1 MLAAVVAGVTGTLSP
16 ILGESGTPKRG
27 PTGKQE
33 RLGGVASGKQERLR
47 PSQGLEI
54 IVMVGEEGGRMAA
67 LNADSAL
74 SETAPPSEQID
85 LFTESLISAPLRD
98 DRATMEFP
106 FFALQKRPL
115 LVPIV
120 YQDGNVSIRIS
131 PGERG
136 VATIWDKDVLIYLS
150 SLINGKIERGEE
162 VSRTVRIAAYDMLRV
177 TRRHTGKNGYQEIY
191 DALFRLRSTTITT
204 DIQSGGERETRGFG
218 WIDSFRILTKENKA
232 GNRVMQ
238 RLEITLNDWTFRALV
253 KDRRVL
259 AINPAYFD
267 LTGGLERR
275 LYEIARKHVGRQSE
289 WKVSL
294 LQLAK
299 KCGTMQRNLRRFKFD
314 LKELAELDRLPD
326 YQMFLVNDHASPT
339 TKALE
344 AIDIKGTRG
353 VKRTPNEAVFV
364 VFKPRPRA
372 LALPSPDIAVEA
384 A

>member
-1 MLAAVVAGVTGTLSP
+1 
-16 ILGESGTPKRG
+16 
-27 PTGKQE
+27 
-33 RLGGVASGKQERLR
+33 
-47 PSQGLEI
+47 
-54 IVMVGEEGGRMAA
+54 MAA
-67 LNADSAL
+67 LSTEVAG
-74 SETAPPSEQID
+74 SEVVLAGEQID
-85 LFTESLISAPLRD
+85 LFVESLVSAPLRD

-115 LVPIV
+115 LTPIL

-136 VATIWDKDVLIYLS
+136 IASIWDKDVLIYLS
-150 SLINGKIERGEE
+150 SLINAKIERGEE

-232 GNRVMQ
+232 GSKVMQ
-238 RLEITLNDWTFRALV
+238 GWKLPQRLDVPRLG

-259 AINPAYFD
+259 SINPAYFD

-275 LYEIARKHVGRQSE
+275 LYEIARKHVGRQAE

-294 LQLAK
+294 LLLAK
-299 KCGTMQRNLRRFKFD
+299 KCGTM
-314 LKELAELDRLPD
+314 
-326 YQMFLVNDHASPT
+326 YSG
-339 TKALE
+339 
-344 AIDIKGTRG
+344 ISG
-353 VKRTPNEAVFV
+353 VSSST
-364 VFKPRPRA
+364 
-372 LALPSPDIAVEA
+372 
-384 A
+384 

>member
-1 MLAAVVAGVTGTLSP
+1 MSVAISELAGSEVMLPG
-16 ILGESGTPKRG
+16 
-27 PTGKQE
+27 
-33 RLGGVASGKQERLR
+33 
-47 PSQGLEI
+47 
-54 IVMVGEEGGRMAA
+54 
-67 LNADSAL
+67 
-74 SETAPPSEQID
+74 EQID
-85 LFTESLISAPLRD
+85 LFVESLVAAPLRN

-115 LVPIV
+115 MNPII
-120 YQDGNVSIRIS
+120 YQDGNVTIRVS

-136 VATIWDKDVLIYLS
+136 IASIWDKDVLIYLS
-150 SLINGKIERGEE
+150 SLINAKIERGEE

-218 WIDSFRILTKENKA
+218 WIDSFRILTKENRA
-232 GNRVMQ
+232 GAKVMQ
-238 RLEITLNDWTFRALV
+238 GLEITLNDWTFRALV

-259 AINPAYFD
+259 AINPDYFN

-275 LYEIARKHVGRQSE
+275 LYEIARKHVGRQAE

-294 LQLAK
+294 LLLAK

-326 YQMFLVNDHASPT
+326 YQMFLINDHSSPIA
-339 TKALE
+339 KSMQSVGM
-344 AIDIKGTRG
+344 KGVKG
-353 VKRTPNEAVFV
+353 AKRTPNEAVIV
-364 VFKPRPRA
+364 VFKPRI
-372 LALPSPDIAVEA
+372 LALVGATGEA

>member
-1 MLAAVVAGVTGTLSP
+1 MP
-16 ILGESGTPKRG
+16 
-27 PTGKQE
+27 
-33 RLGGVASGKQERLR
+33 VASAELT
-47 PSQGLEI
+47 E
-54 IVMVGEEGGRMAA
+54 
-67 LNADSAL
+67 
-74 SETAPPSEQID
+74 SEVVLHGEQID
-85 LFTESLISAPLRD
+85 LFVESLVTAPLRN

-115 LVPIV
+115 MTPIT
-120 YQDGNVSIRIS
+120 YQDGNVSIRVS

-136 VATIWDKDVLIYLS
+136 IASIWDKDVLIYLS
-150 SLINGKIERGEE
+150 SLINAKIERGEE

-218 WIDSFRILTKENKA
+218 WIDSFRILTKENRA
-232 GNRVMQ
+232 GAKVMQ
-238 RLEITLNDWTFRALV
+238 GLEITLNDWTFRALV

-259 AINPAYFD
+259 AINPLYFD

-275 LYEIARKHVGRQSE
+275 LYEIARKHVGRQAE

-294 LQLAK
+294 LLLAK

-314 LKELAELDRLPD
+314 LKELAERDRLPD
-326 YQMFLVNDHASPT
+326 YQMFLINDHSSPMA
-339 TKALE
+339 KSLQSVGM
-344 AIDIKGTRG
+344 KGVKG
-353 VKRTPNEAVFV
+353 AKRTPNEAVIV
-364 VFKPRPRA
+364 VFKPRA
-372 LALPSPDIAVEA
+372 LALADATGEA

>member
-1 MLAAVVAGVTGTLSP
+1 MSMFDANPEASTLVSP
-16 ILGESGTPKRG
+16 G
-27 PTGKQE
+27 
-33 RLGGVASGKQERLR
+33 
-47 PSQGLEI
+47 
-54 IVMVGEEGGRMAA
+54 
-67 LNADSAL
+67 
-74 SETAPPSEQID
+74 EQID
-85 LFTESLISAPLRD
+85 LFVESLVAAPLRD

-115 LVPIV
+115 LTPII

-136 VATIWDKDVLIYLS
+136 IATIWDKDVLIYLS
-150 SLINGKIERGEE
+150 SLINSKIERNEK

-238 RLEITLNDWTFRALV
+238 GLEITLNDWTFRALV

-275 LYEIARKHVGRQSE
+275 LYEIARKHVGRQAD

-314 LKELAELDRLPD
+314 LKQLAELDRLPD
-326 YQMFLVNDHASPT
+326 YQLFLINDHSSPV
-339 TKALE
+339 ARAME
-344 AIDIKGTRG
+344 AGGMKGAKG
-353 VKRTPNEAVFV
+353 AKRTPNEAVIV
-364 VFKPRPRA
+364 VFKPRA
-372 LALPSPDIAVEA
+372 KMITHSNVVIEA

>member
-1 MLAAVVAGVTGTLSP
+1 MAETTSVLDSPEPVT
-16 ILGESGTPKRG
+16 
-27 PTGKQE
+27 TGQ
-33 RLGGVASGKQERLR
+33 
-47 PSQGLEI
+47 
-54 IVMVGEEGGRMAA
+54 
-67 LNADSAL
+67 
-74 SETAPPSEQID
+74 QID
-85 LFTESLISAPLRD
+85 LFVETLVSVPLRD

-115 LVPIV
+115 LTPII
-120 YQDGNVSIRIS
+120 YQDGNVAIRIS

-136 VATIWDKDVLIYLS
+136 IATIWDKDVLIYLS
-150 SLINGKIERGEE
+150 SLINSRIERGEE
-162 VSRTVRIAAYDMLRV
+162 VSRTVCITAHDLLRV

-238 RLEITLNDWTFRALV
+238 GLEITLNDWTFRALV

-275 LYEIARKHVGRQSE
+275 LYEIARKHVGRQAE

-294 LQLAK
+294 LLLAK

-326 YQMFLVNDHASPT
+326 YQLFLINDHSSPT
-339 TKALE
+339 AKAME
-344 AIDIKGTRG
+344 AAGMKGTRG
-353 VKRTPNEAVFV
+353 AKRTPNEAVIV
-364 VFKPRPRA
+364 VFKPRNKTA
-372 LALPSPDIAVEA
+372 SPAAECSEA

>member
-1 MLAAVVAGVTGTLSP
+1 
-16 ILGESGTPKRG
+16 
-27 PTGKQE
+27 
-33 RLGGVASGKQERLR
+33 
-47 PSQGLEI
+47 
-54 IVMVGEEGGRMAA
+54 MAA
-67 LNADSAL
+67 LNADPAL

-85 LFTESLISAPLRD
+85 FFTESLISAPLRD

-120 YQDGNVSIRIS
+120 YQDGNVSIRIP

-344 AIDIKGTRG
+344 AIGIKGTRG

-372 LALPSPDIAVEA
+372 LALPSPGIAVEA

>member
-1 MLAAVVAGVTGTLSP
+1 M
-16 ILGESGTPKRG
+16 
-27 PTGKQE
+27 
-33 RLGGVASGKQERLR
+33 
-47 PSQGLEI
+47 
-54 IVMVGEEGGRMAA
+54 EGGRMAA
-67 LNADSAL
+67 LSTGEAG
-74 SETAPPSEQID
+74 SEVVLAGEQID
-85 LFTESLISAPLRD
+85 LFVESLVSAPLRD

-115 LVPIV
+115 LTPIL

-136 VATIWDKDVLIYLS
+136 IASIWDKDVLIYLS
-150 SLINGKIERGEE
+150 SLINAKIERGEE

-232 GNRVMQ
+232 GSKVMQ
-238 RLEITLNDWTFRALV
+238 GLEITLNDWTFRALV

-259 AINPAYFD
+259 SINPAYFD

-275 LYEIARKHVGRQSE
+275 LYEIARKHVGRQAE

-294 LQLAK
+294 LLLAK

-326 YQMFLVNDHASPT
+326 YQMFLVNDHSSPT
-339 TKALE
+339 TKALQ
-344 AIDIKGTRG
+344 AVGMKAVKGA
-353 VKRTPNEAVFV
+353 KRTPNEAVIV
-364 VFKPRPRA
+364 VFKPRAPVV
-372 LALPSPDIAVEA
+372 PEITSEA

>member
-1 MLAAVVAGVTGTLSP
+1 
-16 ILGESGTPKRG
+16 
-27 PTGKQE
+27 
-33 RLGGVASGKQERLR
+33 
-47 PSQGLEI
+47 
-54 IVMVGEEGGRMAA
+54 MAA
-67 LNADSAL
+67 AHPDLAL
-74 SETAPPSEQID
+74 SEIAPPSHQID
-85 LFTESLISAPLRD
+85 LFVESLVSAPLRD

-115 LVPIV
+115 LTPLL

-136 VATIWDKDVLIYLS
+136 IATIWDKDVLIYLS
-150 SLINGKIERGEE
+150 SLINAKIERGEE
-162 VSRTVRIAAYDMLRV
+162 VSRTVLIAAYDMLRV

-238 RLEITLNDWTFRALV
+238 GLEITLNDWTFRALV

-289 WKVSL
+289 WRVSL

-326 YQMFLVNDHASPT
+326 YQMFLVNDHSSPT

-344 AIDIKGTRG
+344 AIGIKGTRG
-353 VKRTPNEAVFV
+353 AKRTPNEAVLV
-364 VFKPRPRA
+364 VFKPRARSI
-372 LALPSPDIAVEA
+372 PSSDVSIEA

>member
-1 MLAAVVAGVTGTLSP
+1 MVLLGSDAGASDTVTV
-16 ILGESGTPKRG
+16 G
-27 PTGKQE
+27 P
-33 RLGGVASGKQERLR
+33 
-47 PSQGLEI
+47 
-54 IVMVGEEGGRMAA
+54 
-67 LNADSAL
+67 
-74 SETAPPSEQID
+74 QID
-85 LFTESLISAPLRD
+85 LFVDSLVSAPLRD

-115 LVPIV
+115 LTPIV

-150 SLINGKIERGEE
+150 SLINARIERGET
-162 VSRTVRIAAYDMLRV
+162 VDRTVRIAAYDMLRV

-218 WIDSFRILTKENKA
+218 WIDSFRILTRENKA
-232 GNRVMQ
+232 GSRVMQ
-238 RLEITLNDWTFRALV
+238 GLEITLNDWTFRALV

-275 LYEIARKHVGRQSE
+275 LYEIARKHVGRQAE

-294 LQLAK
+294 LLLAK

-314 LKELAELDRLPD
+314 LKELAGRDRLPD
-326 YQMFLVNDHASPT
+326 YQMFLVNDHSSPVA
-339 TKALE
+339 KALE
-344 AIDIKGTRG
+344 AGGIRGTKGA
-353 VKRTPNEAVFV
+353 KRTPNEAVIV

-372 LALPSPDIAVEA
+372 ALLHGPAVELGKDVE
-384 A
+384 

>member
-1 MLAAVVAGVTGTLSP
+1 MSMFDANPEA
-16 ILGESGTPKRG
+16 
-27 PTGKQE
+27 
-33 RLGGVASGKQERLR
+33 
-47 PSQGLEI
+47 
-54 IVMVGEEGGRMAA
+54 
-67 LNADSAL
+67 SAL
-74 SETAPPSEQID
+74 VSPGEQID
-85 LFTESLISAPLRD
+85 LFVESLVAAPLRD

-115 LVPIV
+115 LTPII

-136 VATIWDKDVLIYLS
+136 IATIWDKDVLIYLS
-150 SLINGKIERGEE
+150 SLINSKIERNEK

-238 RLEITLNDWTFRALV
+238 GLEITLNDWTFRALV

-275 LYEIARKHVGRQSE
+275 LYEIARKHVGRQAD

-314 LKELAELDRLPD
+314 LKQLAELDRLPD
-326 YQMFLVNDHASPT
+326 YQLFLINDHSSPV
-339 TKALE
+339 ARAME
-344 AIDIKGTRG
+344 AGGMKGAKG
-353 VKRTPNEAVFV
+353 AKRTPNEAVIV
-364 VFKPRPRA
+364 VFKPRAKMITDPNVV
-372 LALPSPDIAVEA
+372 IEA

>member
-1 MLAAVVAGVTGTLSP
+1 MPVVSSELA
-16 ILGESGTPKRG
+16 
-27 PTGKQE
+27 
-33 RLGGVASGKQERLR
+33 
-47 PSQGLEI
+47 GLEVVI
-54 IVMVGEEGGRMAA
+54 PG
-67 LNADSAL
+67 
-74 SETAPPSEQID
+74 EQID
-85 LFTESLISAPLRD
+85 LFVETMAAAPLRN

-115 LVPIV
+115 MTPIT
-120 YQDGNVSIRIS
+120 YQDGNVTIRVS

-136 VATIWDKDVLIYLS
+136 IASIWDKDVLIYLS
-150 SLINGKIERGEE
+150 SLINAKIERGEE

-191 DALFRLRSTTITT
+191 DALFCLRSTTITT

-232 GNRVMQ
+232 GNKVMQ
-238 RLEITLNDWTFRALV
+238 GLEITLNDWTFRALV

-275 LYEIARKHVGRQSE
+275 LYEIARKHVGRQAE

-294 LQLAK
+294 LLLAK

-326 YQMFLVNDHASPT
+326 YQMFLINDHSSAT
-339 TKALE
+339 AKALQ
-344 AIDIKGTRG
+344 AIGLKGVRG
-353 VKRTPNEAVFV
+353 AKRTPNEAVLV
-364 VFKPRPRA
+364 VFKPR
-372 LALPSPDIAVEA
+372 VA
-384 A
+384 AIDTEIEVA

>member
-1 MLAAVVAGVTGTLSP
+1 
-16 ILGESGTPKRG
+16 
-27 PTGKQE
+27 
-33 RLGGVASGKQERLR
+33 
-47 PSQGLEI
+47 
-54 IVMVGEEGGRMAA
+54 MAA
-67 LNADSAL
+67 LSTGDVG
-74 SETAPPSEQID
+74 SEVVLAGEHID
-85 LFTESLISAPLRD
+85 LFVESLVSAPLRD

-115 LVPIV
+115 LTPIL

-136 VATIWDKDVLIYLS
+136 IASIWDKDVLIYLS
-150 SLINGKIERGEE
+150 SLINAKIERGEE

-218 WIDSFRILTKENKA
+218 WIDSFRLLTKENKA
-232 GNRVMQ
+232 GCKVMQ
-238 RLEITLNDWTFRALV
+238 GLEITLNDWTFRALV

-259 AINPAYFD
+259 SINPAYFD

-275 LYEIARKHVGRQSE
+275 LYEIARKHVGRQAE

-294 LQLAK
+294 LLLAK

-314 LKELAELDRLPD
+314 LKELAALDRLPD
-326 YQMFLVNDHASPT
+326 YQMFLVNDHSSLT
-339 TKALE
+339 TKALQ
-344 AIDIKGTRG
+344 AVGMKGVKG
-353 VKRTPNEAVFV
+353 AKRTPNEAVIV
-364 VFKPRPRA
+364 VFKPRAP
-372 LALPSPDIAVEA
+372 AVPEITSEA

>member
-1 MLAAVVAGVTGTLSP
+1 MDALLSGVD
-16 ILGESGTPKRG
+16 ESELVP
-27 PTGKQE
+27 
-33 RLGGVASGKQERLR
+33 GGQ
-47 PSQGLEI
+47 
-54 IVMVGEEGGRMAA
+54 
-67 LNADSAL
+67 
-74 SETAPPSEQID
+74 QID
-85 LFTESLISAPLRD
+85 LFVESLASPPLRD

-115 LVPIV
+115 LTPII
-120 YQDGNVSIRIS
+120 YQDGNVAIRIS

-136 VATIWDKDVLIYLS
+136 IATIWDKDVLIYLS
-150 SLINGKIERGEE
+150 SLINSKIEHGED
-162 VSRTVRIAAYDMLRV
+162 VSRTVRIAAYDLLRV

-218 WIDSFRILTKENKA
+218 WIDSFRILTKQNRA
-232 GNRVMQ
+232 GKSVMQ
-238 RLEITLNDWTFRALV
+238 GLEITLNDWTFRALV

-275 LYEIARKHVGRQSE
+275 LYEIARKHVGRQAE

-294 LQLAK
+294 VLLAK

-326 YQMFLVNDHASPT
+326 YQLFLVNDHASPT
-339 TKALE
+339 AKAM
-344 AIDIKGTRG
+344 AAAGMKGTKG
-353 VKRTPNEAVFV
+353 VKRTPNEAVLV
-364 VFKPRPRA
+364 VFKPRTR
-372 LALPSPDIAVEA
+372 ALPSSSAASEAV
-384 A
+384 

>member
-1 MLAAVVAGVTGTLSP
+1 
-16 ILGESGTPKRG
+16 
-27 PTGKQE
+27 
-33 RLGGVASGKQERLR
+33 
-47 PSQGLEI
+47 
-54 IVMVGEEGGRMAA
+54 MAA
-67 LNADSAL
+67 TSTGEAG
-74 SETAPPSEQID
+74 SEVVLPGEQID
-85 LFTESLISAPLRD
+85 LFVESLVSAPLRD
-98 DRATMEFP
+98 DHATMEFP

-115 LVPIV
+115 LTPIL

-136 VATIWDKDVLIYLS
+136 IASIWDKDVLIYLS
-150 SLINGKIERGEE
+150 SRINAKIERGEE
-162 VSRTVRIAAYDMLRV
+162 VSRTVRIAAYEMLRV
-177 TRRHTGKNGYQEIY
+177 ARRHTGKSGYQEIY

-232 GNRVMQ
+232 GDRVMQ
-238 RLEITLNDWTFRALV
+238 GLGITLNDWTFRALV

-259 AINPAYFD
+259 SINPAYFD

-275 LYEIARKHVGRQSE
+275 LYEIARKHVGRQAE

-294 LQLAK
+294 LLLAK

-326 YQMFLVNDHASPT
+326 YQMFLVNDHSSPT
-339 TKALE
+339 TKALQ
-344 AIDIKGTRG
+344 AAGMKG
-353 VKRTPNEAVFV
+353 VKGVRRTPNEAVIL
-364 VFKPRPRA
+364 VFKPRAPTVPA
-372 LALPSPDIAVEA
+372 ITNEA

>member
-1 MLAAVVAGVTGTLSP
+1 
-16 ILGESGTPKRG
+16 
-27 PTGKQE
+27 
-33 RLGGVASGKQERLR
+33 
-47 PSQGLEI
+47 
-54 IVMVGEEGGRMAA
+54 MAA
-67 LNADSAL
+67 LNTEEAG
-74 SETAPPSEQID
+74 SEEVLAGEQID
-85 LFTESLISAPLRD
+85 LFVESLVSAPLRD

-115 LVPIV
+115 LTPIL

-136 VATIWDKDVLIYLS
+136 IASIWDKDVLIYLS
-150 SLINGKIERGEE
+150 SLINAKIERGEE

-204 DIQSGGERETRGFG
+204 DIRSGGERETRGFG
-218 WIDSFRILTKENKA
+218 WIDSFRILTKENRA
-232 GNRVMQ
+232 GSKVMQ
-238 RLEITLNDWTFRALV
+238 GLEITLNDWTFRALV

-259 AINPAYFD
+259 SINPAYFD

-294 LQLAK
+294 LLLAK

-326 YQMFLVNDHASPT
+326 YQMFLVNDHSSPS
-339 TKALE
+339 TKALQ
-344 AIDIKGTRG
+344 AVGMKGVKG
-353 VKRTPNEAVFV
+353 AKRTPNEAVIV
-364 VFKPRPRA
+364 VFKPRTTSVPE
-372 LALPSPDIAVEA
+372 ITVEA
-384 A
+384 E

>member
-1 MLAAVVAGVTGTLSP
+1 MTDILEGCERVTS
-16 ILGESGTPKRG
+16 
-27 PTGKQE
+27 
-33 RLGGVASGKQERLR
+33 
-47 PSQGLEI
+47 SQ
-54 IVMVGEEGGRMAA
+54 
-67 LNADSAL
+67 
-74 SETAPPSEQID
+74 QID
-85 LFTESLISAPLRD
+85 LFVESLVAAPLRD

-115 LVPIV
+115 LAPII

-136 VATIWDKDVLIYLS
+136 IATIWDKDVLIYLS
-150 SLINGKIERGEE
+150 SLINSRLERGEE
-162 VSRTVRIAAYDMLRV
+162 VSRTVRIAAYDLLRV

-204 DIQSGGERETRGFG
+204 DIRSGGERETRGFG
-218 WIDSFRILTKENKA
+218 WIDSFRILTRENKA

-238 RLEITLNDWTFRALV
+238 GLEITLNDWTFRALV
-253 KDRRVL
+253 QDRRVL

-314 LKELAELDRLPD
+314 LKELATLDRLPD
-326 YQMFLVNDHASPT
+326 YQLFLVNDHSSAFA
-339 TKALE
+339 KAMD
-344 AIDIKGTRG
+344 AGGMRGTRG
-353 VKRTPNEAVFV
+353 GKRAPNEAVIV
-364 VFKPRPRA
+364 VFRPRPA
-372 LALPSPDIAVEA
+372 NPAGSESSDATESG
-384 A
+384 

>member
-1 MLAAVVAGVTGTLSP
+1 
-16 ILGESGTPKRG
+16 
-27 PTGKQE
+27 
-33 RLGGVASGKQERLR
+33 
-47 PSQGLEI
+47 
-54 IVMVGEEGGRMAA
+54 MAA
-67 LNADSAL
+67 TRSVLDSL
-74 SETAPPSEQID
+74 EPVTTGQQID
-85 LFTESLISAPLRD
+85 LFAETLVSVPLRD

-106 FFALQKRPL
+106 FFALQRRPL
-115 LVPIV
+115 LTPII
-120 YQDGNVSIRIS
+120 YQDGNVAIRIS

-136 VATIWDKDVLIYLS
+136 IATIWDKDVLIYLS
-150 SLINGKIERGEE
+150 SLINSRIERGEE
-162 VSRTVRIAAYDMLRV
+162 VSRTVCITAHDLLRV

-238 RLEITLNDWTFRALV
+238 GLEITLNDWTFRALV

-275 LYEIARKHVGRQSE
+275 LYEIARKHVGRQTE

-294 LQLAK
+294 LLLAK

-326 YQMFLVNDHASPT
+326 YQLFLINDHSSPT
-339 TKALE
+339 AKAME
-344 AIDIKGTRG
+344 AAGMKGTRG
-353 VKRTPNEAVFV
+353 AKRTPNEAVIV
-364 VFKPRPRA
+364 VFKPRSKTA
-372 LALPSPDIAVEA
+372 SPSAECSEA